1 MNPSPNWIIQNGEID
16 RNLLKSASSEE
27 QKEALLEWFYNKY
40 EEPCESLPYISREG
54 GYQYIYGPPV
64 EPEDVL
70 YDFDEEVSEE
80 VIKEVIEKLTY
91 ISDAWSPI
99 PEPSGLHY
107 DLPIPPLSAFRERTD
122 SALKLIYGIDKKNSN
137 YELFKMSIFSL
148 LFAVFETY
156 LWEVTIYYLENTKIS
171 ILKNLIVH
179 NNKSDVKEKIVA
191 AVQNFYREHNN
202 DVEKLSIDIEKI
214 IKNKLANEIIWH
226 NEDNIKY
233 VFKQGFRLN
242 RTPDFKPIK
251 KLLRTRNNIIH
262 RFGLNTDGNKVDIS
276 SLEETRDTL
285 FKYCEQLDK
294 SIKEL
299 L

>member
-148 LFAVFETY
+148 LFAAFETY

-179 NNKSDVKEKIVA
+179 NNKSD
-191 AVQNFYREHNN
+191 
-202 DVEKLSIDIEKI
+202 
-214 IKNKLANEIIWH
+214 
-226 NEDNIKY
+226 
-233 VFKQGFRLN
+233 FK
-242 RTPDFKPIK
+242 
-251 KLLRTRNNIIH
+251 
-262 RFGLNTDGNKVDIS
+262 
-276 SLEETRDTL
+276 
-285 FKYCEQLDK
+285 
-294 SIKEL
+294 
-299 L
+299 